1 VNVNP
6 GEGLSKYVQ
15 DFGADSI
22 KAKKL
27 VFFKAFPC
35 PQHLVD
41 INWRCRAISLAY
53 DRYAEAEERVGRTGA
68 SGC

>member
-27 VFFKAFPC
+27 VFFKAL
-35 PQHLVD
+35 QHLVD